1 MNWLIATILSYFF
14 LALVSLFDRYLLVGP
29 IKSPFAYT
37 FYVGI
42 LWFFISFPLIP
53 FGFKM
58 PNFQFLFFGFATG
71 FIRIFAILFLTKAI
85 LESEISRV
93 IPAIGALLPI
103 FTFFLFLIFLPE
115 TRVLNPFYIL
125 AFLLLILGSVFISL
139 EKFSFDF
146 FSFKKLKYPIFASFL
161 FALNFFLTKILYLK
175 LNFVTGL
182 FLILF
187 GGGIGVISFL
197 LFPKIKKEILSQKP
211 VPKVSGIFIFGQAV
225 GGLGV
230 LFQFLALY
238 LAKPNQ
244 VPLINALEGVRYVFL
259 LFFVFILSILKPEI
273 LKEEIKG
280 KILYQKIF
288 AVLLISLGLAIL
300 SFQK

>member
-1 MNWLIATILSYFF
+1 MNWLMATILSYFF

-29 IKSPFAYT
+29 IKNPFAYT

-42 LWFFISFPLIP
+42 LWSLISFPLIP
-53 FGFKM
+53 FGVKLS
-58 PNFQFLFFGFATG
+58 NFQFLILGLAAG
-71 FIRIFAILFLTKAI
+71 FIRIFAILFLAKAI
-85 LESEISRV
+85 SESEISRT
-93 IPAIGALLPI
+93 IPAIGGLLPI

-115 TRVLNPFYIL
+115 TRVLNQFYLL
-125 AFLLLILGSVFISL
+125 AFLLLIFGSVFISL
-139 EKFSFDF
+139 EKFSF
-146 FSFKKLKYPIFASFL
+146 SFKKLKYPIFSSFL

-175 LNFVTGL
+175 LNFITGL

-187 GGGIGVISFL
+187 GGGMGAIFSLF
-197 LFPKIKKEILSQKP
+197 FPKIKNQILTQKP
-211 VPKVSGIFIFGQAV
+211 VPKASFFFILGQAF

-230 LFQFLALY
+230 LFQFFALY

-273 LKEEIKG
+273 LKEEIRG

-288 AVLLISLGLAIL
+288 AVLLISSGLAIL